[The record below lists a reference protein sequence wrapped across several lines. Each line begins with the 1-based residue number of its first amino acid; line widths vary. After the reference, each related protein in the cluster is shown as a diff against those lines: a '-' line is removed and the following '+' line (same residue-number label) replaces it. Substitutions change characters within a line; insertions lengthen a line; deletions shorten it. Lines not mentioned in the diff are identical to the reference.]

1 MISSRSLFAVSIL
14 VASLVLVGCG
24 SITRVERDIHT
35 IVEVDTLVTKRVQN
49 LPGERDNGIIF
60 PSPTTE
66 SRDRDVRRYDSL
78 AVREYPAFI
87 RLGLFEGIGLIGSSI
102 DGESTK
108 RSMFGLYYDINDL
121 LFGRETDSTSHLFDG
136 YIHRIGIMEWK
147 LPLFDNAQDWT
158 WGVTAYERLQA
169 DAENSLT
176 GMGVLTVS
184 KRIYYSKRI
193 PYMALRPSVSLAAF
207 PSMYVNTS
215 VSGDVGSIGGLN
227 LRAYVG
233 YAFGGEFG
241 RSRQSSTSTFESVN
255 FPYFG
260 IGVSALDF
268 LNREE
273 ETETEWKYHEHS
285 AWEIGAIDLT
295 LLGSSAERS
304 FMSPADPPEAA
315 PTIKGLTVRLA
326 TADIALP
333 FLNYKVSV
341 GTSLFEALI
350 LGPSEYGISMLPIR
364 VTYHWLPFKRD
375 LRIDP
380 FIEYGYAPSSF
391 GHVGVR
397 TTLPLSDQM
406 NLQIVTGYVQGNT
419 GSSIPGLEDQ
429 GYSFIKDRYN
439 RITAAD
445 PNFSTVYLG
454 IGVGLYT
461 RQFNRGDLRY
471 GKGYP
476 HE

>member
-1 MISSRSLFAVSIL
+1 MTLLRSLLPLAFLGLSMAL
-14 VASLVLVGCG
+14 QGCG
-24 SITRVERDIHT
+24 SITRVERDVHT
-35 IVEVDTLVTKRVQN
+35 KIEIDTLVTKRVQN
-49 LPGERDNGIIF
+49 QPGERDNGIIF

-66 SRDRDVRRYDSL
+66 SRDRDVLRYDSV
-78 AVREYPAFI
+78 AIREYPAFI
-87 RLGLFEGIGLIGSSI
+87 RLGLFEGVGLIGSSI
-102 DGESTK
+102 DGESAK
-108 RSMFGLYYDINDL
+108 RGMFGLYYEINDL
-121 LFGRETDSTSHLFDG
+121 LFGRETDSTSHIFDG
-136 YIHRIGIMEWK
+136 YIHRMGIMEWK

-158 WGVTAYERLQA
+158 WGVTAYERLQP

-176 GMGVLTVS
+176 GMGVLTLS
-184 KRIYYSKRI
+184 KRFYYSNRI
-193 PYMALRPSVSLAAF
+193 PYLALRPSISLAAF
-207 PSMYVNTS
+207 PSMYVNSS
-215 VSGDVGSIGGLN
+215 VSADVGSIGGLN

-233 YAFGGEFG
+233 YAFGGDFVRPRG
-241 RSRQSSTSTFESVN
+241 SRTSTFQSVN

-260 IGVSALDF
+260 LGFSTLDF

-285 AWEIGAIDLT
+285 AWEIGALDIA
-295 LLGSSAERS
+295 LLGSSADRS
-304 FMSPADPPEAA
+304 FLSPAEPPETA
-315 PTIKGLTVRLA
+315 PTIKGLTLRLA

-333 FLNYKVSV
+333 FLNYKLSV

-350 LGPSEYGISMLPIR
+350 LGPSEYGIAMLPIR

-375 LRIDP
+375 LRVDP

-406 NLQIVTGYVQGNT
+406 NLQVVAGYVQGNT

-429 GYSFIKDRYN
+429 GYSFITDRYN

-445 PNFSTVYLG
+445 PNFSVVYIG

-461 RQFNRGDLRY
+461 RQFNREDLRY